1 MTGLLDPHGVAVDW
15 IGKKIYWTDA
25 GSKKIEMSEYDR
37 ANPRTKTVYR
47 GQLKDPFSIAVHPV
61 IGYEYFSAVIIL
73 FSVIWHS
80 DLQIR

>member
-61 IGYEYFSAVIIL
+61 IGYGYFLTVIGPRCEKTCL
-73 FSVIWHS
+73 WG
-80 DLQIR
+80 